1 MTHIMNKIFLQS
13 FTVPRHSFVWFV
25 LEFSERFWT
34 SFTPTLTYTP
44 YLQSTLYS
52 LPLLGPATIFLSLHR
67 CCMGLE
73 LWLGRSPQTQII
85 FQIADHHLPVFYW
98 FHLIGLI
105 FLGAWALPD
114 MVLEVLHTRLNFD
127 LVRLQNIKGK
137 LSALFVVNQKYWAE
151 KKTLDTYTN
160 LGDLLTK
167 AEWK

>member
-1 MTHIMNKIFLQS
+1 MNIFHTHAYIHALLTVHIIFGA
-13 FTVPRHSFVWFV
+13 FI
-25 LEFSERFWT
+25 
-34 SFTPTLTYTP
+34 
-44 YLQSTLYS
+44 
-52 LPLLGPATIFLSLHR
+52 GPSHYFPV
-67 CCMGLE
+67 
-73 LWLGRSPQTQII
+73 SPQMLYGVRTLAGPLAPNTNHFWLH
-85 FQIADHHLPVFYW
+85 FQIADHHLPVFYG

-167 AEWK
+167 AE